1 MDDNEYD
8 GLSRSSFYG
17 QGYTSGGAYP
27 AESFVPSGSANDR
40 RPKEPFKSNLIKL
53 RKDAPMQ
60 RNRARTSSPEIP
72 DIIGSSDHANQL
84 RDKIRLYAED
94 DSPVLISGE
103 TGVGKELVA
112 QHLHALSSRRN
123 EAFYPLNAGGMT
135 ETLAADELFG
145 HAKGAYTG
153 AIGEREGA
161 FSMADG
167 GVLFLDEIGDM
178 PLSIQTQLLRVL
190 EDGMVMKLGGKSPT
204 RVDFRLIS
212 ATNVDLGDEVRSG
225 QFRRDLFY
233 RINVLVI
240 DVPPL
245 RVRGDDVVEIA
256 EMMVA
261 THKNE
266 RYRDI
271 KLSPNAADRLRAHA
285 FPGNVREL
293 DNVLTRALVHAQRD
307 KILPEHICFDR
318 LDSADHGASPASFN
332 VDEAKNL
339 ISRLLMMKALHASE
353 GNVTK
358 AATLTGRSRGT
369 LHSMIKSLEGEDFAS
384 AYQALCAEMKTLL
397 NDC

>member
-27 AESFVPSGSANDR
+27 SESFVPSGSANDR

-112 QHLHALSSRRN
+112 QHLH
-123 EAFYPLNAGGMT
+123 
-135 ETLAADELFG
+135 
-145 HAKGAYTG
+145 
-153 AIGEREGA
+153 
-161 FSMADG
+161 
-167 GVLFLDEIGDM
+167 M

-256 EMMVA
+256 EMMIA

-307 KILPEHICFDR
+307 KILPEHICCDR